1 MARPFLS
8 IIIPA
13 FNEEARIISTLEKV
27 VDYLSHQSYSWEV
40 LVVDNGSLDGTANLV
55 RHWGPAHHGVRC
67 ESIAQGGKGW
77 AIRHGMLAAAGKY
90 RFMCDA
96 DLAMPIEG
104 LEAFLNR
111 MDEGYDIV
119 IGSRQVAG
127 AQRFN
132 EPMWRHVM
140 GRVFNRCVR
149 LLAVG
154 GFEDTQCGFKC
165 FRGEAAD
172 LLFQLQRTKGFA
184 FDVEI
189 LYLALKWELRVL
201 EMPIG
206 WYHQRESK
214 VRAGVDTFLMLRDT
228 MLVRWHDLR
237 RRYDAGPGVEHAAAA
252 LEVLTEGVTSEG
264 QPTADEELQTGGLV
278 AVVVPTYNEA
288 TNLPELAE
296 RLFGLPI
303 PNTRLIVVDDSSPDG
318 TAEVAKELA
327 KKFDGRLELIQREGK
342 QGLGTAY
349 VEGFTCALA
358 EGAQYVVQMDA
369 DLSHAPE
376 DIPGLLK
383 MLKRA
388 DVVVGSRYVSGG
400 GVDAAWSLKRRFL
413 SYLANLGIRT
423 AGGLRV
429 KDVTSGFK
437 AYRGMALRQIELT
450 QLQCKGFG
458 FQAEV
463 AHACQRQGQRVVEY
477 PILFVDRTKGRS
489 KMSLFIALEA
499 LWRLWLLR
507 WRR

>member
-1 MARPFLS
+1 MARPFIS

-13 FNEEARIISTLEKV
+13 FNEEAHIIPTLEKV
-27 VDYLSHQSYSWEV
+27 VDYLSHQPYSWEV
-40 LVVDNGSLDGTANLV
+40 LVVDNGSFDDTGDMV
-55 RHWGPAHHGVRC
+55 RHWAPAHQGVRY
-67 ESIAQGGKGW
+67 ESIARGGKGW
-77 AIRHGMLAAAGKY
+77 AVRHGMLAAVGEY

-104 LEAFLNR
+104 LEAFLER

-127 AQRFN
+127 ARRFN

-140 GRVFNRCVR
+140 GRVFNRCAR

-172 LLFQLQRTKGFA
+172 QLFQLQRTKGFA

-189 LYLALKWELRVL
+189 LYLALKRGLRVL
-201 EMPIG
+201 EMPID
-206 WYHQRESK
+206 WLHRRESK
-214 VRAGVDTFLMLRDT
+214 VRASVDTFLMLRHT

-237 RRYDAGPGVEHAAAA
+237 RRYDPGPGVERRAAAS
-252 LEVLTEGVTSEG
+252 EVITEGMRQDG
-264 QPTADEELQTGGLV
+264 QPTPDVEPPPGGLV

-303 PNTRLIVVDDSSPDG
+303 PNVRLIVVDDNSPDG
-318 TAEVAKELA
+318 TAQVAKELA
-327 KKFDGRLELIQREGK
+327 KRFDGRLEIIQRKGR

-349 VEGFTCALA
+349 VEGFARALA
-358 EGAQYVVQMDA
+358 EGADYVVQMDA
-369 DLSHAPE
+369 DLSHTPE
-376 DIPGLLK
+376 YIPGLLQT
-383 MLKRA
+383 LKRA

-400 GVDAAWSLKRRFL
+400 GVDGRWSFQRRLL

-423 AGGLRV
+423 VGGLRV

-437 AYRGMALRQIELT
+437 AYRVGALRQIEPT
-450 QLQCKGFG
+450 QFQCKGFG

-463 AHACQRQGQRVVEY
+463 AHACQRQGQRVIEY
-477 PILFVDRTKGRS
+477 PIVFVDRTKGRS
-489 KMSLFIALEA
+489 KMSLFIVLEA
-499 LWRLWLLR
+499 FWRLLLLR
-507 WRR
+507 WR